1 MVIIAINDNGK
12 IDDDIDDQPTFRGD
26 HDGQLA
32 GGVHPLQGG
41 RQCQCPHTEQNQ
53 YSTAKTMINI
63 MVIIMLMT
71 SCQPVSIVGGQCD
84 PSLYHDDASLSEI
97 LKKMRLFLQFHQ
109 DIQVLVNDKRSAPAL
124 VSEKK
129 LISLTQ
135 LSTNKKLETNQLR
148 GQLATLE

>member
-53 YSTAKTMINI
+53 LFNRE
-63 MVIIMLMT
+63 
-71 SCQPVSIVGGQCD
+71 
-84 PSLYHDDASLSEI
+84 DD
-97 LKKMRLFLQFHQ
+97 
-109 DIQVLVNDKRSAPAL
+109 DKHHGDS
-124 VSEKK
+124 VDD
-129 LISLTQ
+129 
-135 LSTNKKLETNQLR
+135 
-148 GQLATLE
+148 